1 VPGQI
6 VARGLYVIQPPFG
19 AVCLIVGDRSLPE
32 VWGFAE
38 VAEFL
43 DVSRQRVLVLVNRP
57 DFPAPVQTLASGRIW
72 LASDVREWERQR
84 RERYPGPLD
93 GGEDR

>member
-1 VPGQI
+1 M
-6 VARGLYVIQPPFG
+6 QPPAG
-19 AVCLIVGDRSLPE
+19 EASLIVGDRPVPE

-43 DVSRQRVLVLVNRP
+43 GVSRQRVLVLVNRAG
-57 DFPAPVQTLASGRIW
+57 FPAPVQTLASGRIW

-93 GGEDR
+93 GGEDL

>member
-1 VPGQI
+1 V
-6 VARGLYVIQPPFG
+6 VE
-19 AVCLIVGDRSLPE
+19 E

-43 DVSRQRVLVLVNRP
+43 DVSRQRATILVNRP

-72 LASDVREWERQR
+72 LAEAVREWARRR
-84 RERYPGPLD
+84 RERYPGPLE
-93 GGEDR
+93 GGEDL